1 MCGVCTS
8 RGVAI
13 YMCGV
18 CTSRGVAMAVA
29 VGRVAPI
36 VKSQI
41 MHRKFENNAPPP
53 LKKIGFRFW
62 NAAVISIYNPPPK
75 YI

>member
-1 MCGVCTS
+1 
-8 RGVAI
+8 
-13 YMCGV
+13 
-18 CTSRGVAMAVA
+18 MAVA

-41 MHRKFENNAPPP
+41 MHRKSENNAPPP
-53 LKKIGFRFW
+53 LKKSEFRFG
-62 NAAVISIYNPPPK
+62 NAAVYFIYNPPPK